1 MRRVVLAMLCT
12 LPFVF
17 ACSSASN
24 EGAPVT
30 SPKMAIMKAK
40 QAWASIHDK
49 ASWQSAYSKENTT
62 KLEPYT
68 ATLKDGV
75 WLVRGTI
82 PPGYKGEAI
91 ETTVRQSDGNVSVT
105 VVQLK

>member
-1 MRRVVLAMLCT
+1 MRRVVLAIVCS

-24 EGAPVT
+24 DKAPVT
-30 SPKMAIMKAK
+30 TAEAAITKAK
-40 QAWASIHDK
+40 EAWASIHDK
-49 ASWQSAYSKENTT
+49 ASWQSAYSKESAA

-68 ATLKDGV
+68 ATLEDGV

-82 PPGYKGEAI
+82 PPGYKGEVL
-91 ETTVRQSDGNVSVT
+91 ETTVRQSDGAVSVT
-105 VVQLK
+105 VVQVK

>member
-1 MRRVVLAMLCT
+1 MRRIVLAFLCT
-12 LPFVF
+12 LPLVF

-24 EGAPVT
+24 DGAPVT
-30 SPKMAIMKAK
+30 SPEMAIAKAK
-40 QAWASIHDK
+40 EAWASIHDK
-49 ASWQSAYSKENTT
+49 ASWQSAYSKENTA

-82 PPGYKGEAI
+82 PPGYKGEAL
-91 ETTVRQSDGNVSVT
+91 ETTVRQSDGAASVT
-105 VVQLK
+105 VVQVK